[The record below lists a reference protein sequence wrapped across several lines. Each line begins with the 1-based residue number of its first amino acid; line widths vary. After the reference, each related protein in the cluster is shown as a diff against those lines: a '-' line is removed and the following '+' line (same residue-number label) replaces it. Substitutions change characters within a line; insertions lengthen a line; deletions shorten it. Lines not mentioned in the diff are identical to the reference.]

1 MQPFDLEGIG
11 RVEHDAGAVQRGLH
25 PPEQFAGTLAIT
37 RAKARAA
44 WLRYVICHLGR
55 IVVVA
60 GFGALGKVALG
71 CVSVAAVQLDMANVV
86 QLYRDSPPMSTGLM
100 RAHLLRS
107 EASAGALLRERNEE
121 PTHCCTSAALSVG
134 ARR

>member
-60 GFGALGKVALG
+60 GFGHSAKW
-71 CVSVAAVQLDMANVV
+71 
-86 QLYRDSPPMSTGLM
+86 
-100 RAHLLRS
+100 RS
-107 EASAGALLRERNEE
+107 AASALPRCSSTW
-121 PTHCCTSAALSVG
+121 PM
-134 ARR
+134 